1 MQYVLQKNKAQN
13 TNNSD
18 SVRKAE
24 RILRLAVKTFRSG
37 MVNLFIWTFLYTN
50 AQGIKAA
57 VKF

>member
-24 RILRLAVKTFRSG
+24 RILRLEIKMLR
-37 MVNLFIWTFLYTN
+37 FLY
-50 AQGIKAA
+50 G
-57 VKF
+57 KFAYMDVCIYDYTRH